1 MLIKVFY
8 RSGRLDAF
16 DTVSFCTAEPY
27 RSRGD
32 NLLTEFQLL
41 TDSETL
47 AAEGIML
54 EVFWYDPRIQEDTT
68 RSGRYSLPH
77 ASRQAGNRIRLAS
90 KGELED
96 VVLVTVDGELLLWR
110 QGEHLINGVMFKN
123 QEILCYSNDAIA
135 SINRRALALYEYIRN
150 ANPGLSEDK
159 AAALLGYTKKAIDD
173 ISFAES
179 ANTDFAEDFL
189 SALNTAAGEANE
201 TLSETEGD
209 GEVSPDDPENWDFS

>member
-27 RSRGD
+27 RNRGD

-41 TDSETL
+41 TDGDTL
-47 AAEGIML
+47 AAEGLML
-54 EVFWYDPRIQEDTT
+54 EVFWYDPRIKEDTT
-68 RSGRYSLPH
+68 RSGRYGLPH

-90 KGELED
+90 KSELAD
-96 VVLVTVDGELLLWR
+96 IVLVTVDGELLLWR

-135 SINRRALALYEYIRN
+135 SINRRALALYDYIRN
-150 ANPGLSEDK
+150 ANPTLNEDE
-159 AAALLGYTKKAIDD
+159 AAALLGYTKDAIDD

-179 ANTDFAEDFL
+179 ANTDFADDFL
-189 SALNTAAGEANE
+189 SELNDAMGEADKA
-201 TLSETEGD
+201 LSEEEDD
-209 GEVSPDDPENWDFS
+209 GESSAENWDFS

>member
-27 RSRGD
+27 RRHGD

-41 TDSETL
+41 TDGDTL
-47 AAEGIML
+47 AAEGLML
-54 EVFWYDPRIQEDTT
+54 EVFWYDPRIKEDTT
-68 RSGRYSLPH
+68 RSGRHNLPH

-90 KGELED
+90 KNELSD

-150 ANPGLSEDK
+150 ANPSLNEDE
-159 AAALLGYTKKAIDD
+159 AAALLGYTKDAIDD
-173 ISFAES
+173 ISFAEG
-179 ANTDFAEDFL
+179 ANADFVDGFMSE
-189 SALNTAAGEANE
+189 LNDSILEADNA
-201 TLSETEGD
+201 LSEEN
-209 GEVSPDDPENWDFS
+209 GEEEASENWDFT